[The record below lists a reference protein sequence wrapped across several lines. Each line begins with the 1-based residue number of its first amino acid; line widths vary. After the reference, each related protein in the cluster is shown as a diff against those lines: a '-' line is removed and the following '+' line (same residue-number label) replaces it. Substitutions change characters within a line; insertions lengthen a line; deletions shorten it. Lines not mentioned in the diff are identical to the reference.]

1 MSTVAAAIPGIKAIR
16 ADEWGGEEAYLWQET
31 GNGALDRVCYTRRD
45 WWIVTVSKDSHTRS
59 MFTHSWCC
67 CPDTTLYVC
76 DSKPTRDALESA
88 LQSDLAARRAR
99 WAKAG
104 AA

>member
-31 GNGALDRVCYTRRD
+31 GNGALDRVCY
-45 WWIVTVSKDSHTRS
+45 
-59 MFTHSWCC
+59 
-67 CPDTTLYVC
+67 VC